1 MLRLFLLTGLL
12 LPFQVQ
18 GQSGFAKSLAFPGAE
33 GFGKYT
39 TGGRG
44 GQVLIVRN
52 LDDSGPGSFREAV
65 TTRGPRIIVF
75 AVSGTIALQS
85 KILIRQGNLTI
96 AGQSAPGDG
105 ICLKNYNLSIEANNV
120 IIRYMRFRLG
130 DEAKQQDDAITG
142 LRQKRIMIDH
152 CSMSWATDECASFYD
167 NENFT
172 MQWCLIAES
181 LNKSVHEKG
190 DHGYGASGVAW
201 VLRFTIT

>member
-1 MLRLFLLTGLL
+1 MKLYRFKIGQQFVRYLSLLALFIASNIM
-12 LPFQVQ
+12 PFRAQS
-18 GQSGFAKSLAFPGAE
+18 QSGFAKSLAFPGAE

-65 TTRGPRIIVF
+65 TTRGPRIVVF

-105 ICLKNYNLSIEANNV
+105 IH
-120 IIRYMRFRLG
+120 RFSRSSGRSRAGREGPAVLLC
-130 DEAKQQDDAITG
+130 QQSQDRT
-142 LRQKRIMIDH
+142 RR
-152 CSMSWATDECASFYD
+152 
-167 NENFT
+167 
-172 MQWCLIAES
+172 
-181 LNKSVHEKG
+181 
-190 DHGYGASGVAW
+190 
-201 VLRFTIT
+201 